1 MTIFDFKIGDKVIR
15 SGKLH
20 KNETLLELFRIA
32 KEKYNQDYLY
42 VVNIR
47 NFLIEC
53 SLNPTQSGI
62 MADPEELCLY
72 GIKFDFSNPR
82 QEFECG
88 TKVNIPE
95 LNMYNYVYLTTIN
108 NTRVLVDKKYEEAF
122 VKGYRFET
130 ITVGTNAKITTQKK
144 ITLKELISRLDK
156 KDGKILEQVMR
167 DWNLLKSNETF
178 VWEE

>member
-1 MTIFDFKIGDKVIR
+1 MTIFDFKIGDRVVL

-20 KNETLLELFRIA
+20 KNKTLLELFRIA
-32 KEKYNQDYLY
+32 KEKHNQDFLY
-42 VVNIR
+42 VVDVH
-47 NFLIEC
+47 NFLAEC
-53 SLNPTQSGI
+53 SIYPTQCGI

-72 GIKFDFSNPR
+72 GIKFDFSKPR

-88 TKVNIPE
+88 TRINIPE
-95 LNMYNYVYLTTIN
+95 LNMYNYIYLTTIG
-108 NTRVLVDKKYEEAF
+108 NTRILVDKKCEGAF
-122 VKGYRFET
+122 AKGYGFET
-130 ITVGTNAKITTQKK
+130 ITVGTDTNITTQKK

>member
-1 MTIFDFKIGDKVIR
+1 MTIFDFKIGDKVVR

-53 SLNPTQSGI
+53 SLNPTQRGI
-62 MADPEELCLY
+62 FAKPEELCFYSESL
-72 GIKFDFSNPR
+72 DFSKPR

-88 TKVNIPE
+88 TRINIPE
-95 LNMYNYVYLTTIN
+95 LNMYNYIYLTTIK
-108 NTRVLVDKKYEEAF
+108 NTRVLVDRKSEGAF
-122 VKGYRFET
+122 AKGYGFET

-156 KDGKILEQVMR
+156 KDGKILEQAMR
-167 DWNLLKSNETF
+167 DWNLLKSNEIF